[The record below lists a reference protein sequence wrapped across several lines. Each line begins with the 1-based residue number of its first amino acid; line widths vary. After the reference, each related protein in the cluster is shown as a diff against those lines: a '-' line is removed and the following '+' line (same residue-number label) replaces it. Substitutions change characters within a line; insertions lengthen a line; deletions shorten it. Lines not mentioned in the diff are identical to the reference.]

1 MKVEKKIIY
10 FLLLLIGGMIAA
22 CSPKE
27 DQGTNKEFSET
38 FSIEIIN
45 PLDVSRENTL
55 VFIPATAILEH
66 APAFNQ
72 KAFVVL
78 DGDVEVPSQF
88 NSHDQDK
95 NGIVVVLDKL
105 AANET
110 RQLQIL
116 FAQTGS
122 ISRTYAKRTQAELS
136 HKTGGHFENREYIGG
151 EFKNVDFL
159 RVPPEHKDHSWF
171 IRYEGPGWESDK
183 VGFRFYL
190 DQRNATDVFG
200 KVTPDM
206 VLQNVGLDG
215 FDSYHEKQAWGMDVM
230 KVGKSLGVGSIGSFN
245 NGKVDRVEKTDS
257 VDCRIVENGNEYSS
271 ILTNYYGW
279 NIGNKKHNV
288 KSRISIHAGTRLS
301 HQQLTLTNQPEN
313 ICTGIVKDKNSVVIS
328 SNGSNN
334 SWAYLATYG
343 KQSLN
348 NPADELG
355 LAVFYN
361 PTQAIE
367 TTEDEF
373 SHVITLKPNDGKVEY
388 YFTGAWVLEP
398 NGIKDETQFRGYL
411 HKVALEL
418 ANPLKVSIKR

>member
-1 MKVEKKIIY
+1 MKALKKINY
-10 FLLLLIGGMIAA
+10 YSFLLMVGMIAA
-22 CSPKE
+22 CTQKE
-27 DQGTNKEFSET
+27 GQGISNEFPET
-38 FSIEIIN
+38 FSVEVTN
-45 PLDVSRENTL
+45 PIDAERENVC
-55 VFIPATAILEH
+55 VFISAASILEQT
-66 APAFNQ
+66 PAFNQ
-72 KAFVVL
+72 QAFVVL

-88 NSHDQDK
+88 NLHDEDY

-105 AANET
+105 AANESK
-110 RQLQIL
+110 QLHIR
-116 FAQTGS
+116 FAKTGS
-122 ISRTYAKRTQAELS
+122 ISRTYTKRTQAELS
-136 HKTGGHFENREYIGG
+136 HKTGGRFENREYIGG

-183 VGFRFYL
+183 VGYRFYL

-245 NGKVDRVEKTDS
+245 NGKVERVEKTDS

-279 NIGNKKHNV
+279 NVGGKKYDV

-301 HQQLTLTNQPEN
+301 RQQLTLTNQPDN

-328 SNGSNN
+328 SNGGSN

-361 PTQAIE
+361 PAQAIE
-367 TTEDEF
+367 RTEDEF
-373 SHVITLKPNDGKVEY
+373 SHVVTLKPNEGKVEY

-398 NGIKDETQFRGYL
+398 NGIKDETQFRAYL
-411 HKVALEL
+411 DKVAREL
-418 ANPLKVSIKR
+418 ANPVKVSIKK

>member
-1 MKVEKKIIY
+1 MKTPKKIIQY
-10 FLLLLIGGMIAA
+10 SFLLMVGMIAA
-22 CSPKE
+22 CAPKE
-27 DQGTNKEFSET
+27 DQGINKEFPET
-38 FSIEIIN
+38 FSVEVTN
-45 PLDVSRENTL
+45 PIDAERESAL
-55 VFIPATAILEH
+55 VFIPATSILEQ
-66 APAFNQ
+66 ASAFNQ
-72 KAFVVL
+72 NAFVVL

-88 NSHDQDK
+88 NSHDEDY
-95 NGIVVVLDKL
+95 NGIVVVLEKL
-105 AANET
+105 AANESK
-110 RQLQIL
+110 QLQVR
-116 FAQTGS
+116 FATTGA
-122 ISRTYAKRTQAELS
+122 INRTYAKRTQAELS
-136 HKTGGHFENREYIGG
+136 HKVNGHFENREYIGG

-200 KVTPDM
+200 KLTPDM

-215 FDSYHEKQAWGMDVM
+215 FDSYHEKQPWGMDVM

-245 NGKVDRVEKTDS
+245 NGKVERVEKTDS

-279 NIGNKKHNV
+279 NVGDKKHDL
-288 KSRISIHAGTRLS
+288 KSHISIHAGTRLS
-301 HQQLTLTNQPEN
+301 HQQLTVTNQPEN

-328 SNGSNN
+328 SNGSNS

-355 LAVFYN
+355 LVVFYN
-361 PTQAIE
+361 PAQAIE
-367 TTEDEF
+367 RTEDEF
-373 SHVITLKPNDGKVEY
+373 SHVITLKPNDGKVDY
-388 YFTGAWVLEP
+388 YFTGAWVLEHD
-398 NGIKDETQFRGYL
+398 GIKDETQFRAYL
-411 HKVALEL
+411 DKVAVEL
-418 ANPLKVSIKR
+418 ANPLKVSIKK